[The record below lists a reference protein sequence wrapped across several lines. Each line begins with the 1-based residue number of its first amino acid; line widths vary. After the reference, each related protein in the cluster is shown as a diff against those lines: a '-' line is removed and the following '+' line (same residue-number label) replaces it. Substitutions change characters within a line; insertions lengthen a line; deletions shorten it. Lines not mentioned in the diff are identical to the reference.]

1 MTQTTNTSA
10 ASKSNSEQY
19 FNMTT
24 TVVGHMNRMRV
35 VPAKGKQ
42 PSYLALDF
50 NALNGGPGYDNAET
64 KFFALC
70 IKGDQANKA
79 IQSLIDTDKK
89 GDKYFAKVEIADFGP
104 ASYEATRDGT
114 NYKKGDTILIMKGR
128 LIKVHFVT
136 KNGERVFDLK
146 KFTQETVNG
155 ENAQDDFNATELP
168 ANADN
173 DGEFNQSNAGIHA
186 EAGAQDDFNEPELPA
201 KADNDGDFNES
212 DAELHAEAHA

>member
-10 ASKSNSEQY
+10 ASNSNTEQY

-24 TVVGHMNRMRV
+24 TVVGYINRMRV

-50 NALNGGPGYDNAET
+50 NALNGGPGYSNAEQK
-64 KFFALC
+64 KFSL
-70 IKGDQANKA
+70 IVKGAQASEA
-79 IQSLIDTDKK
+79 IQNLIDSDNKD
-89 GDKYFAKVEIADFGP
+89 DKYFGKVEIADFEP
-104 ASYEATRDGT
+104 TSYVATRDG
-114 NYKKGDTILIMKGR
+114 NNHKAGDTVLQMKGR

-136 KNGERVFDLK
+136 KNGERVFELEK
-146 KFTQETVNG
+146 LPQETVNG
-155 ENAQDDFNATELP
+155 EDAQDDFNEPELP

-186 EAGAQDDFNEPELPA
+186 EADAQDDFNAPELPA
-201 KADNDGDFNES
+201 HADNDGEFNES